1 MRIETEQASISL
13 SGKDIVKEVSVKVD
27 TGQVVGLFGPNGSGK
42 STLLKGIYRTL
53 KLQKGVVYL
62 DGKDMRQMKGRQIA
76 RMLGVVTQFTT
87 LSFDF
92 SVEEMVL
99 MGRSPHKKAF
109 DRDSVSDFEIVR
121 RCLKQVEMDGFAGRK
136 FLTLSGGEK
145 QRILLARAL
154 AQETE
159 MLILDEP
166 TNHLDVKYQL
176 QTMDIIRSLGKGVLL
191 ALHDLN
197 MAFAYCDYVY
207 VLKDGKVAAEGTPDA
222 VITET
227 LIRDVYE
234 AESRIYRN
242 PVTGL
247 PNIVF
252 LSGGMKQNENSDC
265 ELS

>member
-1 MRIETEQASISL
+1 MRIETEQAGISL

-27 TGQVVGLFGPNGSGK
+27 SGQVVGLFGPNGSGK

-53 KLQKGVVYL
+53 KLCRGVIYL

-76 RMLGVVTQFTT
+76 QMLGVVTQFTT
-87 LSFDF
+87 LNFDF

-109 DRDSVSDFEIVR
+109 DRDRESDFEIVK
-121 RCLKQVEMDGFAGRK
+121 RCLKQVDMEDFARRK

-197 MAFAYCDYVY
+197 MACAYCDYVY
-207 VLKDGKVAAEGTPDA
+207 VLKDGKMAAEGLPDE
-222 VITET
+222 VITEK

-234 AESRIYRN
+234 VESRIYSN

-247 PNIVF
+247 PNIAF
-252 LSGGMKQNENSDC
+252 LSGGMKENENSN
-265 ELS
+265 S

>member
-1 MRIETEQASISL
+1 MKIQTDQVSISL
-13 SGKDIVKEVSVKVD
+13 AGKDIVKEVSILIQS
-27 TGQVVGLFGPNGSGK
+27 GQLVGLFGPNGSGK

-53 KLQKGVVYL
+53 SLQGGVVYL
-62 DGKDMRQMKGRQIA
+62 DGKDISHMKGREVA
-76 RMLGVVTQFTT
+76 RLLGVVTQFTT
-87 LSFDF
+87 LNFDF

-109 DRDSVSDFEIVR
+109 DRDDASDYEIVR
-121 RCLKQVEMDGFAGRK
+121 RCLKQVDMETFAQRK

-197 MAFAYCDYVY
+197 LAFSYCDYIY
-207 VLKDGKVAAEGTPDA
+207 VLKDGWIEAEGKPAD
-222 VITET
+222 VITEE
-227 LIRDVYE
+227 LIRRVYE
-234 AESRIYRN
+234 VESRIYTN
-242 PVTGL
+242 PVTGQ
-247 PNIVF
+247 PNIAF
-252 LSGGMKQNENSDC
+252 LSKEIKENENSNC